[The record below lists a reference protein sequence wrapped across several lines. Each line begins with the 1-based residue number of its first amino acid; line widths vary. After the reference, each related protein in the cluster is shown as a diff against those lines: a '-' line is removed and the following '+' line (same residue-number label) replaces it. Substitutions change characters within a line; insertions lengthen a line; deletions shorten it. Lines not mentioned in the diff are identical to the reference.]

1 MASQD
6 HLYPSSAF
14 DSVYGPSTPPRS
26 IDSGVISD
34 IKHFSA
40 HVPVEPEP
48 SQPDVSVYLDAYC
61 AMPKGAG
68 PFPVIIL
75 PSPLA
80 PMGWRSYWMGL
91 TYPPGPLPGVEQP
104 ETMSVE
110 VPIIEDG
117 AGLMPGLARAGYIAF
132 AYSER
137 GLADSKG
144 LIDVAGPRDQ
154 RDGSAVIDFVLDN
167 VPEAAPDRIAFAGA
181 SYGAGQSLLIAA
193 HDRRV
198 KAVAA
203 MSAWADLAAGLFEN
217 NTRHMQAFLALR
229 ALFEREPFPPKP
241 DKPTLPHPTYL
252 NPETALTFEGF
263 TSADYQAHMPE
274 LLAFAAE
281 RSPLADGIFE
291 KLNRSDL
298 AILLCT
304 YWHETLFSN
313 NKVVE
318 FFNKLSEPAKRLIV
332 QVGDHGAGEV
342 TGLAGLGSRPT
353 DAMRWWFDHHL
364 KGLGELDGNTVVVE
378 PMYHPLR
385 AADKF
390 PDWETFVRSPQRFH
404 LRTPGREPGSM
415 GLEPDTHAWEY
426 AFTAGVNTEAEVA
439 AALLKTGQQ
448 ERLALPLRY
457 QTADITSEH
466 AVYWRSD
473 LFPQRQRI
481 SGEVRLHLTVKP
493 ANTSV
498 TLVAY
503 LFDVTNGKNDR
514 IVTSAAYTLHNEQ
527 ANQPT
532 AVDFGFQLTDYDLP
546 PGHSL
551 LLVVDTQDKFLADE
565 SAAGAVT
572 VLHPANGS
580 SYVDIPMGD
589 YQAP

>member
-1 MASQD
+1 MSAP
-6 HLYPSSAF
+6 LYPSSAF
-14 DSVYGPSTPPRS
+14 DSVYGPSIPPRS
-26 IDSGVISD
+26 VKSGVISD
-34 IKHFSA
+34 IEHFSVR
-40 HVPVEPEP
+40 VPVDPEHSEPGK
-48 SQPDVSVYLDAYC
+48 SVDLDAYC
-61 AMPKGAG
+61 AMPRGAG
-68 PFPVIIL
+68 PFPVVIL

-91 TYPPGPLPGVEQP
+91 TYPPGPMPGVEQS

-117 AGLMPGLARAGYIAF
+117 AGLLPVLARAGYIAL

-137 GLADSKG
+137 GLADSTG
-144 LIDVAGPRDQ
+144 LIDVAGPQDQ
-154 RDGSAVIDFVLDN
+154 RDGSAVIDFVLAN
-167 VPEAAPDRIAFAGA
+167 LPAADPSRIAFVGA

-193 HDRRV
+193 QDPRV

-217 NTRHMQAFLALR
+217 GTRHMQAFLALR

-241 DKPTLPHPTYL
+241 GEPTLPHPTYL
-252 NPETALTFEGF
+252 NPETARLFERYM
-263 TSADYQAHMPE
+263 SADYRAHMPE
-274 LLAFAAE
+274 LLDFAAQ
-281 RSPLADGIFE
+281 RSPLAPDIFE
-291 KLNRSDL
+291 RLDRPDL

-313 NKVVE
+313 NAVVE
-318 FFNKLSEPAKRLIV
+318 FFNKLSAPAKRLIV
-332 QVGDHGAGEV
+332 QVGDHGAGEL

-353 DAMRWWFDHHL
+353 DAMRWWLDYHL

-378 PMYHPLR
+378 PMHHPLR

-390 PDWETFVRSPQRFH
+390 PDWEAFVRSPQRFH
-404 LRTPGREPGSM
+404 LRAPGREPGSM
-415 GLEPDTHAWEY
+415 TREPDTRPWEY
-426 AFTAGVNTEAEVA
+426 AFTAGANTAAEVA
-439 AALLKTGQQ
+439 AELLKTGQR
-448 ERLALPLRY
+448 ERLTLPMRY
-457 QTADITSEH
+457 QTADIASEH

-493 ANTSV
+493 ANKSV

-503 LFDVTNGKNDR
+503 LFDVNDGKNDR
-514 IVTSAAYTLHNEQ
+514 IVTSAAYTIHNEQ
-527 ANQPT
+527 ADQPT

-551 LLVVDTQDKFLADE
+551 LLVVDTQDKFLADA
-565 SAAGAVT
+565 STAGTVT
-572 VLHPANGS
+572 VLQPANGS

-589 YQAP
+589 YQAQ